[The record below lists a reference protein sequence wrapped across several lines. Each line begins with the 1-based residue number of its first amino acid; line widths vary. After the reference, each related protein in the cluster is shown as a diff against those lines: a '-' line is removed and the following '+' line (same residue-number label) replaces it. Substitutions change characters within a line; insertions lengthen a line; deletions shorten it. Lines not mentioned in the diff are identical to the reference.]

1 MATPTQLPGF
11 WIFMYRVSPLTYL
24 ISALLSTGIAN
35 QTIQC
40 SSLELLTFSPPTGQ
54 TCAAYMADYI
64 ALAGGGTL
72 ANPEATSSCEF
83 CSLSSTNT
91 FLASVSSYYDQRWRN
106 FGLMWVYIGFNV
118 MVALGMYWMARVPRT
133 GGRPPFLTGL
143 VGKIASLKGGKS
155 A

>member
-35 QTIQC
+35 QAVEC
-40 SSLELLTFSPPTGQ
+40 SSIELLTFHPPAGQ
-54 TCAAYMADYI
+54 TCGEYMAAYLAM
-64 ALAGGGTL
+64 AGGGAL
-72 ANPEATSSCEF
+72 ADPAATSSCAF
-83 CSLSSTNT
+83 CSLSTTNT

-118 MVALGMYWMARVPRT
+118 VAALGLYWLARVPRS

-143 VGKIASLKGGKS
+143 VGTMSGWKSGKS
-155 A
+155 G